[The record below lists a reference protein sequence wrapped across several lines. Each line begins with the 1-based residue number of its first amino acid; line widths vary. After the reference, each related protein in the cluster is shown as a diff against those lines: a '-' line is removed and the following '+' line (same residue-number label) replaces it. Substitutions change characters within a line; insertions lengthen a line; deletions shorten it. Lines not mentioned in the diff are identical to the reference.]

1 MDLNNPRRNT
11 VPHKTPSNPNFDEW
25 EYRNF
30 EHLNNILYI
39 FRKNFNDKDKIDSK
53 NFQQF
58 FNFFIY
64 KNSSKYISPYLEELP
79 KYVNLLYNDYKK
91 E

>member
-1 MDLNNPRRNT
+1 MNHREQSQILQSTYYFPY
-11 VPHKTPSNPNFDEW
+11 KGLIS
-25 EYRNF
+25 
-30 EHLNNILYI
+30 LLYI